1 MLSPTLQA
9 FVDPILHGGSM
20 PALISAQEDQTL
32 HRIPFLSDES
42 TAEVWQKVNSSRS
55 SLDKGSYSPNGSRVS
70 LDRAAGRSSPRTSR
84 ISIGKPLPTK
94 LSVVSLSRP
103 SSPVSRPDVR
113 ARSRSYQGSREASPK
128 VRPSTYHGG
137 TGIPITSDD
146 SPSNLHA
153 ESSVSTILDLE
164 YYRGEAS

>member
-1 MLSPTLQA
+1 
-9 FVDPILHGGSM
+9 M
-20 PALISAQEDQTL
+20 PALISAQEDHTL
-32 HRIPFLSDES
+32 HGIPFLSDES

-84 ISIGKPLPTK
+84 ISIGKRSPTK
-94 LSVVSLSRP
+94 LSVVSL
-103 SSPVSRPDVR
+103 SRPDVR

-137 TGIPITSDD
+137 TGIPVTTND
-146 SPSNLHA
+146 SPLNLHA
-153 ESSVSTILDLE
+153 KSSVSAIVLMGYLQ
-164 YYRGEAS
+164 RVAS